1 MTNKL
6 KLVTTITINYEIEA
20 DTPLEAMNKF
30 YALPE
35 SERKFFEESKPKI
48 EEKVLMEV
56 SPLEF
61 E

>member
-6 KLVTTITINYEIEA
+6 KLVTTIIINYEIEA

-35 SERKFFEESKPKI
+35 TERKFFEASKPTT
-48 EEKVLMEV
+48 EEKILMEV